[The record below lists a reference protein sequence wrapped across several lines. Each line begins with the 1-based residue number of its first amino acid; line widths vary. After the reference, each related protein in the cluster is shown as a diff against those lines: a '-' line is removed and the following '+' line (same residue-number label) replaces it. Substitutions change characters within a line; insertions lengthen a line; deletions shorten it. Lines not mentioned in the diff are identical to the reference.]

1 MCSVCNAIN
10 GCLSAQNALKAQPQ
24 PVYWLYSLVMS
35 YLSAFGGGTVAPVLI
50 GRPSFVL
57 NNDFAIFAC
66 ICVWYVVNHLN
77 GTVLFNHPVVKMFW
91 LLMLA
96 IFRANAATNMVTVA
110 SGIFTPTKYYPIP
123 ILGPIVVGT
132 LLGCLGQFLPFD
144 KGLSPIKNNTPWPV
158 QAAFLTSTFYHL
170 MINDKTGF
178 LGVGLRRMIGSYSPS
193 TVLVI
198 IATVQVT
205 QFYAQYFFHP
215 DANLFKPFNEL
226 GYLIFQVQGP
236 RPSVASAP
244 VTPVTIEK
252 PGEYVGWNM
261 RIRERLQW
269 VLAVGRVVVVLATL
283 SCHIFVMVV
292 PTHLTAAPFI
302 SETLSPTVAQ
312 PFARVFVPELQQV
325 VPLVHNASMSWPR
338 YNQAIRRHALPVH
351 HSIGVCQFF
360 VGSFRVSSL
369 AGRQCPPFFMKFEQV
384 AGADANEPLASFRLA
399 VYEKNINKLVWDHA
413 VADITPLYTSPVLH
427 VAKKHLMNPL
437 SESDVHLVLD
447 SRGRLSVVFTAPKI
461 DTTTMFKWPN
471 SQFVSLQSVP
481 WLQLETAQK
490 AGDSSAV
497 SGQLLPFVGV
507 SAGGAEDRDL
517 AILVDQYAQEYA
529 KLSSTIATKNTA
541 AVTKK
546 LNELDAKINAALET
560 AAQEATSTANAAAVR
575 AVSYV
580 TIDVPQGRVVAHSE
594 PTISSKLA
602 TLLLETVPQTVVGLP
617 LQVYRDWNRFL
628 DASLSRDAPLT
639 LNPFSQAAKIVN
651 SEL

>member
-1 MCSVCNAIN
+1 V
-10 GCLSAQNALKAQPQ
+10 
-24 PVYWLYSLVMS
+24 S

-57 NNDFAIFAC
+57 NNDFPIFAC
-66 ICVWYVVNHLN
+66 ICVWYVVNNLN
-77 GTVLFNHPVVKMFW
+77 GTVLFNHPAVKMFW

-96 IFRANAATNMVTVA
+96 IFRANAATNMVTIA

-123 ILGPIVVGT
+123 ILGPIVAGT
-132 LLGCLGQFLPFD
+132 VLGCLGQFLPFD

-205 QFYAQYFFHP
+205 QFYAQYFIHP

-244 VTPVTIEK
+244 VTPVAIEK

-269 VLAVGRVVVVLATL
+269 VLTLGRVVVVLAAL
-283 SCHIFVMVV
+283 GCHIFAMVV

-302 SETLSPTVAQ
+302 SETMSSSSTAAQ

-325 VPLVHNASMSWPR
+325 VPLVHNASMPWPS

-384 AGADANEPLASFRLA
+384 AGADAHEPVASFRLA
-399 VYEKNINKLVWDHA
+399 VYEKNINKIVWDHA
-413 VADITPLYTSPVLH
+413 VADVTPLYASPVLH
-427 VAKKHLMNPL
+427 VAKKHLMRPL
-437 SESDVHLVLD
+437 SDSDVHLVLD

-461 DTTTMFKWPN
+461 DTTMMFKWPN
-471 SQFVSLQSVP
+471 SQSVSLQYVP
-481 WLQLETAQK
+481 WLQLETAQR
-490 AGDSSAV
+490 AGDSSAAT
-497 SGQLLPFVGV
+497 GQLLPFVGV
-507 SAGGAEDRDL
+507 SAGGAEDKDL

-529 KLSSTIATKNTA
+529 KLSSTVATKATA
-541 AVTKK
+541 AATKK
-546 LNELDAKINAALET
+546 LNELDAKINAALEA
-560 AAQEATSTANAAAVR
+560 AAQVAASTANAAAVR

-580 TIDVPQGRVVAHSE
+580 TIDVAQGRALAHSE

-617 LQVYRDWNRFL
+617 LQAYRDWNRFL
-628 DASLSRDAPLT
+628 DASLSREAPLPINT
-639 LNPFSQAAKIVN
+639 VSQATKIVN

>member
-1 MCSVCNAIN
+1 
-10 GCLSAQNALKAQPQ
+10 
-24 PVYWLYSLVMS
+24 MS

-77 GTVLFNHPVVKMFW
+77 GTVLFNHPAVKMFW

-96 IFRANAATNMVTVA
+96 IFRTNAATNMVTVA
-110 SGIFTPTKYYPIP
+110 SGIFAPTKYYPIP
-123 ILGPIVVGT
+123 ILGPIVAGT

-170 MINDKTGF
+170 MVNDKTGF

-236 RPSVASAP
+236 RPSVATAP
-244 VTPVTIEK
+244 VTPVAIEK

-261 RIRERLQW
+261 RIRERLQS
-269 VLAVGRVVVVLATL
+269 VLALGRVAVVLAAL
-283 SCHIFVMVV
+283 SCHIFAMVV

-302 SETLSPTVAQ
+302 SETLSSTIQ

-325 VPLVHNASMSWPR
+325 VPLVHNASMSWPQ
-338 YNQAIRRHALPVH
+338 YNQAIRRHALPLH

-384 AGADANEPLASFRLA
+384 AGVDANEPLASFRLA
-399 VYEKNINKLVWDHA
+399 VYEKNINKLVWDDA
-413 VADITPLYTSPVLH
+413 VAGVTPLYTSPVLQ
-427 VAKKHLMNPL
+427 VAKKQLTKPL
-437 SESDVHLVLD
+437 SESDVHLALD
-447 SRGRLSVVFTAPKI
+447 TRSLVSVVFTAPKI
-461 DTTTMFKWPN
+461 DTTTMFKWSN
-471 SQFVSLQSVP
+471 SQSVSLQYVP
-481 WLQLETAQK
+481 WLQLEIAP
-490 AGDSSAV
+490 AVGDSSAA

-507 SAGGAEDRDL
+507 SAVAEDKDL
-517 AILVDQYAQEYA
+517 AVLVDQYAQEYT
-529 KLSSTIATKNTA
+529 KLSSTVATKATA
-541 AVTKK
+541 AASKK
-546 LNELDAKINAALET
+546 LSELGAKINAALE
-560 AAQEATSTANAAAVR
+560 AAVQVATVNTNAAASR

-580 TIDVPQGRVVAHSE
+580 TIDVTQGRVLAHSE

-602 TLLLETVPQTVVGLP
+602 ALLLETVPQTVVGLP
-617 LQVYRDWNRFL
+617 LQAYGEWNRFL
-628 DASLSRDAPLT
+628 DASLSRDAPLSI
-639 LNPFSQAAKIVN
+639 NPVSQAAKIVK